1 MGGGHDLISFDL
13 PAEPQREALRS
24 IPAVQDLDYVALSHA
39 NLNVDNAYY
48 WRDEA
53 LMSCGITHLVHPGRS

>member
-1 MGGGHDLISFDL
+1 MKPLVLVVTRCECIQFHLQSLFS
-13 PAEPQREALRS
+13 PQN
-24 IPAVQDLDYVALSHA
+24 LDYVALSHA

-53 LMSCGITHLVHPGRS
+53 WERNMAVTNQLIQLQ